1 MLQENPQYKLR
12 REFADW
18 LRRNPADLQQCKGRG
33 WLKPGYV
40 MSPNNLEIK
49 RMACIWEAFTVF
61 KGVPLEDSRTNY
73 SSSMIY
79 DLPLSELGICADQV
93 SRLTE
98 LNDKG
103 VPFKEQADLIDP
115 NAP

>member
-18 LRRNPADLQQCKGRG
+18 LRRNPADLKQCTGRG

-49 RMACIWEAFTVF
+49 RMACVWEAFIVF
-61 KGVPLEDSRTNY
+61 KGVPIENGMTCH
-73 SSSMIY
+73 SSTLIY
-79 DLPLSELGICADQV
+79 DLPIIELDMDREQV
-93 SRLTE
+93 MLFAE
-98 LNDKG
+98 LNDNGKS
-103 VPFKEQADLIDP
+103 FNELADLIDP